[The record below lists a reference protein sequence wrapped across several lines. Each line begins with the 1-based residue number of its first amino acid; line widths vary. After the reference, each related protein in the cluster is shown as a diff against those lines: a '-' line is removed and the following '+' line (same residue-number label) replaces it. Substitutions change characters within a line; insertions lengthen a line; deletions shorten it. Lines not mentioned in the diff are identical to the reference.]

1 MHFSVEAEVLTQS
14 HTAADLRGA
23 EKQLPFEEHVWQPV
37 AVESLKLQRFL
48 ELLRKPK
55 VPSF

>member
-1 MHFSVEAEVLTQS
+1 MRFSLEAEVLTPS
-14 HTAADLRGA
+14 HVAADFRGA

-37 AVESLKLQRFL
+37 AVESLKLQHFL
-48 ELLRKPK
+48 ELLHKPK

>member
-1 MHFSVEAEVLTQS
+1 MRFSFEAEVLTQS
-14 HTAADLRGA
+14 HIAADLRGA
-23 EKQLPFEEHVWQPV
+23 EKQLPLEDYVWQPV
-37 AVESLKLQRFL
+37 AVESLKLQHFL